1 MFCELHL
8 LRALFLLGLSNESY
22 MCPPTGVACLLSSM
36 PWVVWST
43 QSIGHFPLNFTSQ
56 DVQNLLGHRQGIDS
70 FLIKPVQ
77 RITKYQLL
85 LRDLHRSAQ
94 KAAMETPNLEKAL
107 HLMQDVPKRANDAMT
122 LSMIYGYEGNIHAS
136 GQIILQVGRS
146 QVESCVLDTLF
157 SHITSACTLAHH
169 MISS

>member
-1 MFCELHL
+1 
-8 LRALFLLGLSNESY
+8 
-22 MCPPTGVACLLSSM
+22 
-36 PWVVWST
+36 
-43 QSIGHFPLNFTSQ
+43 LNFTPQ

-94 KAAMETPNLEKAL
+94 KAVMETPNLEKAL

-136 GQIILQVGRS
+136 GQIMLQVGRS
-146 QVESCVLDTLF
+146 HDPRVESGVHDF
-157 SHITSACTLAHH
+157 SVT
-169 MISS
+169 